1 MKWIGITAGFSL
13 GEASGEIMDVS
24 IVIKGAGETASGIAH
39 SLFTASLTRIC
50 MLELEHPLCVR
61 RTVSFSE
68 AVYERQME
76 VEGVVGILV
85 QDQSGLAEA
94 WARKQIGVMVDPA
107 WKIIAD
113 LRPDVVIDAILAK
126 RNLGTHKDEAPV
138 VIGVGPG
145 FSAPDVVHAAIESN
159 RGPNLGRVIYRGSA
173 EPYTGIPAMRGGCR
187 EERVL
192 RAPNAG
198 MVRSAK
204 SIGDRV
210 NAGDPVLYVGSTPV
224 CAAINGWVRGLIR
237 EIKVRESEKL
247 GDIEPGPDLSCC
259 RVISDKARA
268 IGAGVLEAIMHFL
281 H

>member
-1 MKWIGITAGFSL
+1 
-13 GEASGEIMDVS
+13 MDVS

-39 SLFTASLTRIC
+39 RLFMADVTRIC

-85 QDQSGLAEA
+85 QDQFGLAEA

-107 WKIIAD
+107 WKIIAE
-113 LRPDVVIDAILAK
+113 LKPDVVIDAILAK

-145 FSAPDVVHAAIESN
+145 FCARDVVHAAIESN
-159 RGPNLGRVIYRGSA
+159 RGPNLGRVIYSGSA

-198 MVRSAK
+198 IVRTAK
-204 SIGDRV
+204 YIGDSV
-210 NAGDPVLYVGSTPV
+210 NAGDAVLHVGSTPV
-224 CAAINGWVRGLIR
+224 RAPINGWVRGLIR
-237 EIKVRESEKL
+237 EIEVAENEKV
-247 GDIEPGPDLSCC
+247 GDIEPGASPPCC
-259 RVISDKARA
+259 QVVSDKARA
-268 IGAGVLEAIMHFL
+268 IGRGVLEAIMHYL